1 MRVYR
6 IPSRDFLPLCEQYY
20 GGIYHKI
27 QPTKEATGTTY
38 TSRQEW
44 TKELK
49 IRFESATGY
58 VTTNKNTGWKQS
70 VAVMSVK
77 HGE

>member
-1 MRVYR
+1 M
-6 IPSRDFLPLCEQYY
+6 
-20 GGIYHKI
+20 I
-27 QPTKEATGTTY
+27 QPTKEASGTSHN
-38 TSRQEW
+38 SRQEW

-58 VTTNKNTGWKQS
+58 VTTNKNTEWEQS
-70 VAVMSVK
+70 ITVTSGK